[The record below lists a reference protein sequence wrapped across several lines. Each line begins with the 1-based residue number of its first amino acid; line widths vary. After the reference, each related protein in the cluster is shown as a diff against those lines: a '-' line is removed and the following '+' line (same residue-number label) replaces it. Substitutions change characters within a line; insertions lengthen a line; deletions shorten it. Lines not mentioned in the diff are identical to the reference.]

1 GVLQENAKAAMEVF
15 GIEAGRLAL
24 DTPAEAHHSLLF
36 VGHAVDTPNQSVPRF
51 PPSEE
56 PAARQAISH
65 ALVELTRD
73 RRADFMGVAGG
84 SSGGDILFH
93 EICEEL
99 SIPGVICLGFPPPAY
114 LESGVAAAGPLW
126 ERRFRDLIARR
137 NYRVLSNTPDLP
149 PWLRAN
155 A

>member
-1 GVLQENAKAAMEVF
+1 MSLSRIFRKVKANSMGTTEHRFQSFITRVRPHRVAVFTLYDELGVLQENAKVAMEVF

-84 SSGGDILFH
+84 S
-93 EICEEL
+93 
-99 SIPGVICLGFPPPAY
+99 
-114 LESGVAAAGPLW
+114 
-126 ERRFRDLIARR
+126 
-137 NYRVLSNTPDLP
+137 
-149 PWLRAN
+149 
-155 A
+155 